1 MKLNTILLSAAI
13 TNSANV
19 SSPQKHLE
27 EMISPS
33 SVSQNFVIEWGRT
46 SNDAIRASE
55 MKGGKIRRYGGT
67 NNYEIELPAFRRG
80 NSVTASAPYEKER
93 GEEQLYALEVDYRRG
108 EKTCQWRSIQPLK
121 WNDIPIEALDKNSKI
136 KMMRVNYAGKIGG
149 KRNLRGADIY
159 VADQTV
165 KNVRFKVK
173 GDY

>member
-67 NNYEIELPAFRRG
+67 NN
-80 NSVTASAPYEKER
+80 YEKER